1 MKLYIPSDQAF
12 PLRPV
17 VARVGSALPIVLY
30 NIPSAATAV
39 AVSIVNADGETLTR
53 AAAKSE
59 GLWRVMFPASHFAA
73 TGEVTKAVKIA
84 ATFPTSDSE
93 SVSGSGGVA
102 PASTVDVLH
111 IADLRVESSAAG
123 DPAGR
128 GINPVPIT
136 EVEAVPDG
144 SSMKDIRD
152 KVNELARIVSGTPAA
167 TTTEATP

>member
-73 TGEVTKAVKIA
+73 TGEVTKAVKVA
-84 ATFPTSDSE
+84 ATFPTLE
-93 SVSGSGGVA
+93 SGA

-144 SSMKDIRD
+144 STMKDIRD

>member
-73 TGEVTKAVKIA
+73 TGEVTKAVKVA
-84 ATFPTSDSE
+84 ATFHTLE
-93 SVSGSGGVA
+93 SGA